1 MENRNRSL
9 VVVLS
14 ALCVLVIAAVAF
26 IANQR
31 PLTTVTVTH
40 AVVTPTS
47 TIGTGVGTVR
57 TFFIP
62 VNVDGVDADNQYL
75 SGTLTT
81 LSDSVNGDDELRSAN
96 LVFVF
101 GDEANQLV
109 VGGISLYPPA
119 GSTIAVGAET
129 VRPVV
134 GGSGIYAGATGEAI
148 STNLGD
154 EGWSHVFHIRIG

>member
-1 MENRNRSL
+1 MKTNNRL
-9 VVVLS
+9 VVVVLS
-14 ALCVLVIAAVAF
+14 ALCVAVIAGLAF
-26 IANQR
+26 IATQR

-47 TIGTGVGTVR
+47 TIGTGPGTVR

-62 VNVDGVDADNQYL
+62 IDVDGVSADNQYL

-81 LSDSVNGDDELRSAN
+81 LSDSVNGDEELRSAN

-134 GGSGIYAGATGEAI
+134 GGSGIYAGATGEVI

-154 EGWSHVFHIRIG
+154 DGWSHVFRIRIG

>member
-1 MENRNRSL
+1 MENRNRWL
-9 VVVLS
+9 VVVVS

-47 TIGTGVGTVR
+47 TIGAGVGTVR

-62 VNVDGVDADNQYL
+62 INVDGVDADDQYL

-81 LSDSVNGDDELRSAN
+81 LSDSVNGDEELRSAN

-119 GSTIAVGAET
+119 GSTIAVGAKT

-134 GGSGIYAGATGEAI
+134 GGSGMYAGATGEAI

-154 EGWSHVFHIRIG
+154 EGWSHVFHIRIN

>member
-1 MENRNRSL
+1 MKTNNRL
-9 VVVLS
+9 VVVLLS
-14 ALCVLVIAAVAF
+14 ALCVLVIAGIALF
-26 IANQR
+26 ANQR

-47 TIGTGVGTVR
+47 TIGAGTGTVR

-62 VNVDGVDADNQYL
+62 LDVDGVSADGQYL

-81 LSDSVNGDDELRSAN
+81 LSDSVNGDEELRSAN

-101 GDEANQLV
+101 GNEANQIV

-119 GSTIAVGAET
+119 GSTIAVGEET

-134 GGSGIYAGATGEAI
+134 GGSGIYAGATGEVV

-154 EGWSHVFHIRIG
+154 EGWSHVFHIKIN

>member
-1 MENRNRSL
+1 MKTNNRL
-9 VVVLS
+9 VVVVLS
-14 ALCVLVIAAVAF
+14 ALCVLVIAGVAF

-40 AVVTPTS
+40 AVVAPTS
-47 TIGTGVGTVR
+47 TIGAGPGTVR

-62 VNVDGVDADNQYL
+62 IDVDGVSADGQYL

-81 LSDSVNGDDELRSAN
+81 LSEGVNGDEELRSAN

-134 GGSGIYAGATGEAI
+134 GGSGIYAGATGEVI

-154 EGWSHVFHIRIG
+154 EGWSHVFHINMG

>member
-47 TIGTGVGTVR
+47 TIGAGVGTVR
-57 TFFIP
+57 TFFVPI
-62 VNVDGVDADNQYL
+62 NVDGVDADDQYL

-154 EGWSHVFHIRIG
+154 EGWSHVFHIRIN

>member
-1 MENRNRSL
+1 MENRYRSI

-26 IANQR
+26 IANHR

-47 TIGTGVGTVR
+47 TIGAGVGTVR

-62 VNVDGVDADNQYL
+62 INVDGVDADNQYL

-81 LSDSVNGDDELRSAN
+81 LSDSVNGDEELRSAN

-154 EGWSHVFHIRIG
+154 EGWSHVFRIRIG

>member
-31 PLTTVTVTH
+31 PMTTVTVTH

-47 TIGTGVGTVR
+47 TIGAGVGTVR

-62 VNVDGVDADNQYL
+62 INVDGVDADDQYL

>member
-1 MENRNRSL
+1 MKNRNRTL
-9 VVVLS
+9 VVILS

-47 TIGTGVGTVR
+47 TIGAGIGTVR

-62 VNVDGVDADNQYL
+62 IDVDGVSADNQYL

-81 LSDSVNGDDELRSAN
+81 LSDSVNGDEELRSAN

-134 GGSGIYAGATGEAI
+134 GGSGVYAGATGEVV

-154 EGWSHVFHIRIG
+154 EGWSHVFHINVG

>member
-1 MENRNRSL
+1 MKNRNRSL

-47 TIGTGVGTVR
+47 TIGAGVGTVR

-62 VNVDGVDADNQYL
+62 INVDGVDAVDQYL

-81 LSDSVNGDDELRSAN
+81 LSDSVNGDEELRSAN

>member
-1 MENRNRSL
+1 
-9 VVVLS
+9 
-14 ALCVLVIAAVAF
+14 
-26 IANQR
+26 
-31 PLTTVTVTH
+31 
-40 AVVTPTS
+40 
-47 TIGTGVGTVR
+47 VR
-57 TFFIP
+57 TFLIP
-62 VNVDGVDADNQYL
+62 IDVDGVSAEGQYL

-81 LSDSVNGDDELRSAN
+81 LSDSVNGDEELRSAN

-129 VRPVV
+129 VRPVI
-134 GGSGIYAGATGEAI
+134 GGSGIYAGATGEVI

-154 EGWSHVFHIRIG
+154 MGWSHVFHIRLG